1 MNSLFDLSKIFTD
14 NPHPSALIS
23 LIVHISLAPHPR
35 VTRQVDE
42 FPVRIPG
49 EVGVGHDGSASVG
62 KLSAQNVGR
71 TVDDRSISRST
82 EPGENALR
90 PGARSNEG
98 I

>member
-1 MNSLFDLSKIFTD
+1 VSVLFDLSEVVTD
-14 NPHPSALIS
+14 SLRPSARLS
-23 LIVHISLAPHPR
+23 LIVDVQVSAHPAAP
-35 VTRQVDE
+35 VQVYE
-42 FPVRIPG
+42 FPARNPSEVR
-49 EVGVGHDGSASVG
+49 VGHDGSAPVA